1 MPFVQV
7 TMVSGRTAEQKHAL
21 IAQVS
26 AAVASALDTPVERVR
41 VAIYE
46 VSPDEWGIGGVPYAT
61 ARGPN
66 GAPAAS
72 EPSPQP
78 PPPSPSGEPPTGEA
92 TP

>member
-7 TMVSGRTAEQKHAL
+7 TMVSGRTAGQKHAL

-46 VSPDEWGIGGVPYAT
+46 VSADEWGIGGVPYAT
-61 ARGPN
+61 ARGPVA
-66 GAPAAS
+66 APA
-72 EPSPQP
+72 PSGAAQ
-78 PPPSPSGEPPTGEA
+78 PPPSPSDDPPAGEA